1 MVFSSVTFLYFF
13 LPIFLAAYLVLP
25 FRNSVLLAAS
35 LFFYAWGE
43 LAYVFLLLGSIALNW
58 AVGLGIARF
67 EERGARGARAML
79 GVGIAGN
86 LLLLGVFKY
95 ANFAIE
101 NLGPLLG
108 VRGELAAMH
117 FPIGISFFT
126 FQAMSYLIDVY
137 RRDAGAER
145 NPFLLA
151 TYISMFPQLVAGP
164 IVRFRSIQGELH
176 ARTIDARKF
185 ERGIRFLAIG
195 LGQKVVIANALAVPV
210 DAIFG
215 VAAADLTTPLAWLAA
230 TAYTLQIYYDFAGYS
245 NMAIGLGLMLGFHL
259 PVNFEYPYIAQS
271 ISEFW
276 RRWHITLSTWFRDY
290 LYIPLGGNRA
300 GALRTTRNLLVVFLL
315 CGLWHGAAWTFVV
328 WGLYHGAFLVIERVG
343 FGNALVRI
351 PRALRHGYTLGVVV
365 AGFVIFRADSLVQAG
380 GFLAA
385 MAGFAR
391 GDGLVDH
398 LGLHLRAD
406 VVLIFAV
413 AVAGSAPLLPW
424 LADRLGGWAR
434 TSGGRPG
441 RVLVRGAVVAGVA
454 ALFLLSGMRLAAGTH
469 NPFIYF
475 RF

>member
-13 LPIFLAAYLVLP
+13 LPVFLVAYLVLP
-25 FRNSVLLAAS
+25 LRNFVLLAAS

-43 LAYVFLLLGSIALNW
+43 LGYVFLLLGSIALNW
-58 AVGLGIARF
+58 AAGLAIARF
-67 EERGARGARAML
+67 GTRGARAML
-79 GVGIAGN
+79 GAGIAGN

-101 NLGPLLG
+101 NFGPLLG
-108 VRGELAAMH
+108 VTAELQPMH
-117 FPIGISFFT
+117 FPVGISFFT
-126 FQAMSYLIDVY
+126 FQAMSYLVDVY
-137 RRDAGAER
+137 RRDASAER
-145 NPFLLA
+145 NPLLLA

-176 ARTIDARKF
+176 ARTINTRKF

-195 LGQKVVIANALAVPV
+195 LAQKLVIANSLAVPV

-215 VAAADLTTPLAWLAA
+215 VAPADLTTPLAWLAA
-230 TAYTLQIYYDFAGYS
+230 TSYTLQIYFDFAGYS

-259 PVNFEYPYIAQS
+259 PVNFDYPYVAQS
-271 ISEFW
+271 ITEFW

-290 LYIPLGGNRA
+290 LYIPLGGNRS
-300 GALRTTRNLLVVFLL
+300 GALRTYRNLLIVFLL

-343 FGNALVRI
+343 FLNALART
-351 PRALRHGYTLGVVV
+351 PRALRHVYTLVVV
-365 AGFVIFRADSLVQAG
+365 VVGFVIFRADTLAYAG
-380 GFLAA
+380 DFLTA

-391 GDGLVDH
+391 GDGLIENVR
-398 LGLHLRAD
+398 LHLRAN
-406 VVLIFAV
+406 VALAFAA

-424 LADRLGGWAR
+424 VGDRLCGWALA
-434 TSGGRPG
+434 SGGRLG
-441 RVLVRGAVVAGVA
+441 RVLVRGAVVAGIA
-454 ALFLLSGMRLAAGTH
+454 TLFLLSGMRLAAGTH